1 MTSANSLIPYSE
13 SGHGD
18 PVILLDWTP
27 WETPT
32 LANAFATRYRVI
44 NIVPPDSG
52 RSAGSARDAAAAI
65 ADVANATGLDSYIL
79 IGVSLGANVA
89 FRLALLNPDSV
100 AALVLVSPTC
110 VASVAPQIWKTPNL
124 ATNAMLA
131 HPEKNAQPLPDP
143 SRTELLAGLAE
154 KWLAA
159 DSDAVSLLP
168 SLPCATLAVFG
179 QEDRLMP
186 HGAGQMW
193 KEQVLNCNVCYVYDA
208 GHAVGVDRPD
218 ALVGVALDF
227 AERRETYIVERRSS
241 LINL

>member
-110 VASVAPQIWKTPNL
+110 VASVAPKYGKHQTWRLMQCSPTRKKTPRL
-124 ATNAMLA
+124 C
-131 HPEKNAQPLPDP
+131 
-143 SRTELLAGLAE
+143 RTQVVRNCWPGWQRSGLQQI
-154 KWLAA
+154 
-159 DSDAVSLLP
+159 
-168 SLPCATLAVFG
+168 ATLSVCFRAYPA
-179 QEDRLMP
+179 P
-186 HGAGQMW
+186 H
-193 KEQVLNCNVCYVYDA
+193 
-208 GHAVGVDRPD
+208 
-218 ALVGVALDF
+218 
-227 AERRETYIVERRSS
+227 
-241 LINL
+241 